1 MMIFWSKGYSKPKY
15 IIGNGIAPV
24 VTLFEMLLLHH
35 FNSLNVVKES
45 ITSKERK
52 KRKMALSHVWLL
64 QPYGMQPARRFC
76 PWDFPSKNT
85 RLGCHF
91 LLQGIFLTQEL
102 NPGFQ
107 HCRQIL
113 YQLSYV
119 GSSSVQ
125 FTSKGKFRKN
135 EVENLRGLKQRT
147 TVKILWQQHI
157 SAEDP
162 FLTLSVLDLCG
173 MGFSGPCQQTFHCI
187 HAKSLQSY
195 LTLFNSMDCSLPG
208 SSIHGILQARIL
220 E

>member
-1 MMIFWSKGYSKPKY
+1 MMIFWSKEYSKPKY

-35 FNSLNVVKES
+35 FHSLNVVKES

-91 LLQGIFLTQEL
+91 LLQGIFPTQEL

-135 EVENLRGLKQRT
+135 EVENLRRLKQRT
-147 TVKILWQQHI
+147 TVKILWQQQI
-157 SAEDP
+157 
-162 FLTLSVLDLCG
+162 
-173 MGFSGPCQQTFHCI
+173 
-187 HAKSLQSY
+187 
-195 LTLFNSMDCSLPG
+195 
-208 SSIHGILQARIL
+208 SSIWERALRRPLYLPYLCIPSSIYLKIL
-220 E
+220 EFKNLLKSNSACSPFSVMNQCW